1 MRILIFFLKRQKLT
15 HKLTYSKTMK
25 SDIVVALFALIIS
38 LFIGYLALSS
48 LGGSSVDMYDLFVL
62 YWYSNLIII
71 ILKFFTNFN

>member
-1 MRILIFFLKRQKLT
+1 MKILIFFLKRQKLT

-25 SDIVVALFALIIS
+25 SDVVVALFALIIS

-71 ILKFFTNFN
+71 ILKFFTKFN